1 MDIQK
6 TKSSPQS
13 AFWSGLQQ
21 FLPIVPG
28 ALAFGIVY
36 GVAAIDIGI
45 KPVEGILM
53 SIFMLAGASQIVTI
67 ELLKTEASIWIII
80 LSVMIVNL
88 RFIIYSASL
97 TQYLKPYSIWW
108 RMALGYFLTDQPYAL
123 SIAYFDEHPDAPHKQ
138 WFHLGHSVMLWIV
151 WVIGSALGLLV
162 GDFIPESL
170 SFGFAIPLMFI
181 AIAVPAVKD
190 WTFLIAAIVASV
202 VALIAAPLPN
212 NLGLLL
218 AVICGMLVGVLIGDD
233 E

>member
-6 TKSSPQS
+6 VKQSPKS
-13 AFWSGLQQ
+13 AFWIGLQQ

-28 ALAFGIVY
+28 AMAFGIVY
-36 GVAAIDIGI
+36 GVAATDIGI

-53 SIFMLAGASQIVTI
+53 SMFMVAGASQVVTI
-67 ELLKTEASIWIII
+67 ELLKTEASIWLII
-80 LSVMIVNL
+80 LSVMLVNL
-88 RFIIYSASL
+88 RFVIYSASL
-97 TQYLKPYSIWW
+97 TRYFKPYSIWW

-138 WFHLGHSVMLWIV
+138 WFHLGHSVMLWLS
-151 WVIGSALGLLV
+151 WVAGSALGLFV
-162 GDFIPESL
+162 GDFIPESFG
-170 SFGFAIPLMFI
+170 FGFAIPLMFI
-181 AIAVPAVKD
+181 ALGVPAIKD
-190 WTFLIAAIVASV
+190 RSFLIVAIVASV

-212 NLGLLL
+212 NLGLLI